1 VVTTREGID
10 WERSRLPSRI
20 DRTDADYKRYQFT
33 TVIMLSALIYVFG
46 SLFVFI
52 RIVNVIAIFTVNYAR
67 S

>member
-1 VVTTREGID
+1 MQT
-10 WERSRLPSRI
+10 
-20 DRTDADYKRYQFT
+20 T